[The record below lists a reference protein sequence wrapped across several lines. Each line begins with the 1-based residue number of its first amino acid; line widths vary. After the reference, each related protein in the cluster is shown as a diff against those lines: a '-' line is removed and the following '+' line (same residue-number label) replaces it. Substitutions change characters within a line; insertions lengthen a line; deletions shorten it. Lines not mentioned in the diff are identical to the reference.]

1 MMTNRKL
8 QKYFKEFNKEFFDGL
23 LPDIKVIFSDLSEDD
38 LAGAF
43 NFDWDINKNPLLEQ
57 ITEVSIE
64 IDKGLREYGTYALI
78 TLLHEM
84 LHLKTLLRC
93 STRANVNKEGEHGPI
108 FNEEKRKLI
117 LKGAFNPYL

>member
-43 NFDWDINKNPLLEQ
+43 NFDWDINKNPLQ
-57 ITEVSIE
+57 Q
-64 IDKGLREYGTYALI
+64 AP
-78 TLLHEM
+78 
-84 LHLKTLLRC
+84 
-93 STRANVNKEGEHGPI
+93 EGVDWD
-108 FNEEKRKLI
+108 
-117 LKGAFNPYL
+117 AS